1 MLVGILARPLQALVL
16 ASVLGA
22 GVLGACVLGAWVPAA
37 AAGDD
42 AAPAEIRAALTA
54 WTADFNAR
62 RADTICDL
70 FEPGLVYD
78 FRGLP
83 EQHYDD
89 ICARLKRVLGD
100 DARGYH
106 YAAEIKEILVFGDV
120 AVVRLVWT
128 LTTTGGETDEI
139 SVEPGLDLFRRQ
151 ADGSW
156 KIMRYMA
163 FSR

>member
-22 GVLGACVLGAWVPAA
+22 CVLGAWVPAA
-37 AAGDD
+37 AAEDD
-42 AAPAEIRAALTA
+42 AAPAEIRAALMA

-70 FEPGLVYD
+70 FEPGLVAD

-83 EQHYDD
+83 EQHHAD
-89 ICARLKRVLGD
+89 ICARLRRVLGD

-106 YAAEIKEILVFGDV
+106 YAADIKEILVFGDV

-128 LTTTGGETDEI
+128 LTMTGGGETDEI